1 MKPQEMKKMS
11 KDKAINGSV
20 KVTIDR
26 EEVWVQP
33 KDLLINGRSLADIE
47 NELKMLKV
55 SYDDFRENTIKTLQ
69 ILVVNDKQNRKNLE
83 KQEKA
88 LADFMAQVIKG
99 GF

>member
-1 MKPQEMKKMS
+1 MS
-11 KDKAINGSV
+11 KDKAINGSI
-20 KVTIDR
+20 KVTTDR
-26 EEVWVQP
+26 GEIWVKP
-33 KDLLINGRSLADIE
+33 ENIIVNGRSLAEIE
-47 NELKMLKV
+47 NELKVLKA

>member
-1 MKPQEMKKMS
+1 MS

-26 EEVWVQP
+26 EEVWVKP
-33 KDLLINGRSLADIE
+33 EDISVNGRTLADIE

>member
-1 MKPQEMKKMS
+1 MS

-47 NELKMLKV
+47 QEEKKLKAD
-55 SYDDFRENTIKTLQ
+55 YEDFVGSTIKTLQ
-69 ILVVNDKQNRKNLE
+69 ILIVNDKQ
-83 KQEKA
+83 KQKKIDALEKA
-88 LADFMAQVIKG
+88 LADFMAQIIKG
-99 GF
+99 GN